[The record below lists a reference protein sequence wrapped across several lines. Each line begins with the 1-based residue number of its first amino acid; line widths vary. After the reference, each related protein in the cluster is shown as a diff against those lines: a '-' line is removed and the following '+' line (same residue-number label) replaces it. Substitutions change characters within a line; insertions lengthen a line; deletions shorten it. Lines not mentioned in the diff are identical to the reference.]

1 MRNAGML
8 NDLKEVT
15 INELIDKA
23 RDLFT
28 SQPVFLELSAP
39 VKIVSDIHG

>member
-1 MRNAGML
+1 MRNAGIL
-8 NDLKEVT
+8 SDLSEDM
-15 INELIDKA
+15 IGELIDRA

-28 SQPVFLELSAP
+28 SQPVFLELTAP